1 MSGALGVAAALVP
14 VSISVRHEIAPS
26 KRVRSSSAQE
36 TARTTS
42 SSTARGMACNRA
54 ISEKSTRNDGVPV
67 MIMAPVR
74 ILMRKEKE
82 S

>member
-1 MSGALGVAAALVP
+1 MSGALSVAAALVP

-26 KRVRSSSAQE
+26 KRVRSSSAQD
-36 TARTTS
+36 TARTAS

-54 ISEKSTRNDGVPV
+54 ISENSTRNAGVPV

-74 ILMRKEKE
+74 ILMKKEKVL
-82 S
+82 

>member
-1 MSGALGVAAALVP
+1 MSGALSVAAALIP
-14 VSISVRHEIAPS
+14 VSISVRHKIAPS

-36 TARTTS
+36 TARTAS
-42 SSTARGMACNRA
+42 SSIARGMACNRA
-54 ISEKSTRNDGVPV
+54 ISEKSTRNAGVPV

-74 ILMRKEKE
+74 ILMKKEKE

>member
-1 MSGALGVAAALVP
+1 MSGALSVAAALVP
-14 VSISVRHEIAPS
+14 MFISIRHEIAPS

-36 TARTTS
+36 AARTANP
-42 SSTARGMACNRA
+42 STARGMACNRA
-54 ISEKSTRNDGVPV
+54 ISEKSTRNAGVPV
-67 MIMAPVR
+67 MIIAPVR